1 MSVKWAASMR
11 VLRLSSLKHFMNL
24 LGYVQGQ
31 NEHNYKN
38 WKFSEKELCEF
49 YCLGIHKRL
58 TVQKHRDHWL
68 ASISDS
74 LSQRKVQS
82 QKPPHPIQ

>member
-1 MSVKWAASMR
+1 
-11 VLRLSSLKHFMNL
+11 MNL
-24 LGYVQGQ
+24 PRYVQGQ

-38 WKFSEKELCEF
+38 RKMSEKELCEF

-58 TVQKHRDHWL
+58 NSSRHHVHWL

-82 QKPPHPIQ
+82 QKPPLPIQ